1 MLLLRQILYLYL
13 SKNINNYEWREYYY
27 VRYINQDGRA
37 NSWISSASD
46 IFAEDWEVI
55 TE

>member
-1 MLLLRQILYLYL
+1 MLLLRQIIYLYL
-13 SKNINNYEWREYYY
+13 SKNINNYEWRECYY
-27 VRYINQDGRA
+27 VRYINQDVRA
-37 NSWISSASD
+37 DSWISSASD

>member
-13 SKNINNYEWREYYY
+13 SKNINNYEWRECYY
-27 VRYINQDGRA
+27 VIYINQDGRTD
-37 NSWISSASD
+37 SWISSSSD
-46 IFAEDWEVI
+46 IFTEDWKVI

>member
-1 MLLLRQILYLYL
+1 MLLLRQIIYLYL
-13 SKNINNYEWREYYY
+13 SKNINNYEWRECYY
-27 VRYINQDGRA
+27 VRYINQDDRA
-37 NSWISSASD
+37 DSSASD